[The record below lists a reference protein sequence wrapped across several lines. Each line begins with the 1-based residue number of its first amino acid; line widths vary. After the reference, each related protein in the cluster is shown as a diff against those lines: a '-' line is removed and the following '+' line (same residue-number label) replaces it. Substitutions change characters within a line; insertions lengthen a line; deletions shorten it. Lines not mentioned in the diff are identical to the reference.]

1 MKVKNKNT
9 NTYPIA
15 FHLNGDVELNKHG
28 YEVYNKVKPFF
39 KKCNA
44 KNADKVTLCF
54 AKWGRASGRQCIME
68 ETLNTMELPWFNIA
82 NEYTSGNL
90 KGRRQLIKKPK
101 MLRDS
106 LNKIETEYIMGWDIT
121 DTFFTATPNE
131 IVERFE
137 TEFDCEMLFNAE
149 VVCYPTEARELYESW
164 SNYNSIVNNSPFKFL
179 NSGLWIAKTDFCR
192 EIIDDVIK
200 TKKLVHMGSF
210 PGDQGV
216 FQQIYKKYYP
226 KIQVDSLC
234 KIFQATCN
242 LQDECL
248 EVILSGD

>member
-1 MKVKNKNT
+1 
-9 NTYPIA
+9 
-15 FHLNGDVELNKHG
+15 
-28 YEVYNKVKPFF
+28 
-39 KKCNA
+39 
-44 KNADKVTLCF
+44 
-54 AKWGRASGRQCIME
+54 
-68 ETLNTMELPWFNIA
+68 
-82 NEYTSGNL
+82 
-90 KGRRQLIKKPK
+90 

-149 VVCYPTEARELYESW
+149 VVCYPAEASKLYESW

-192 EIIDDVIK
+192 EIIGDVIK

-210 PGDQGV
+210 
-216 FQQIYKKYYP
+216 
-226 KIQVDSLC
+226 QVI
-234 KIFQATCN
+234 KEYFNRYTK
-242 LQDECL
+242 
-248 EVILSGD
+248 ILSKNTSG